1 MNAKEYLSQAFI
13 IDQRIDSKLEQV
25 SSLRAL
31 AEKVTV
37 SYGQERVMSTRQPS
51 PIENAIVKLIELEN
65 EINDDIDKLVDLK
78 KTIMD
83 RIASVKSDEN
93 RLILE
98 LRYLS
103 FKTWEDIAEIMNYSY
118 RQVHRIHSEALKDFK
133 VY

>member
-1 MNAKEYLSQAFI
+1 
-13 IDQRIDSKLEQV
+13 
-25 SSLRAL
+25 
-31 AEKVTV
+31 
-37 SYGQERVMSTRQPS
+37 MSTRQPS

-118 RQVHRIHSEALKDFK
+118 RQVHRIHSEAFKDFK